1 MYMIYS
7 HAFRNL
13 VQVIFIELC
22 AAVFRLDTFILLQ
35 NQAKMLLRILSIFPD
50 VNVVFNNF
58 WNHLVST
65 ECVRV

>member
-1 MYMIYS
+1 MCMIYS

-22 AAVFRLDTFILLQ
+22 AAVFRLDTFIHLQ

-58 WNHLVST
+58 
-65 ECVRV
+65 